1 MYAKKRGRGADFG
14 ELAPSDLSQNF
25 QACIFADGGTWS
37 TVSAQEKVFFLL
49 PLSHQEAWCMRAE
62 DADGSLWDG
71 DHLGDMNEE
80 KETTPSWQEQ
90 PSASHSIGT
99 ATGPCKA
106 LISERTL

>member
-1 MYAKKRGRGADFG
+1 
-14 ELAPSDLSQNF
+14 
-25 QACIFADGGTWS
+25 
-37 TVSAQEKVFFLL
+37 
-49 PLSHQEAWCMRAE
+49 MRAE

-80 KETTPSWQEQ
+80 KETAHRWQEQ
-90 PSASHSIGT
+90 PSSSHSIGT